1 MRWMIGLLVAALLLA
16 ACGASTMSQQDAQ
29 ATSGDTRLL
38 SSAPE
43 ATAAPAGFV
52 SRTMLEDD
60 WPLTVESGTLTCLEG
75 RLLVFVTDNGKTYAV
90 NGTAVGTKRWPQIRE
105 IALPAEEPGMIKSL
119 QPLLTRGLPLC

>member
-1 MRWMIGLLVAALLLA
+1 MRSMIGLLVAALLLA

-29 ATSGDTRLL
+29 ATSGDMRLL

-43 ATAAPAGFV
+43 ATATPAGFV

-105 IALPAEEPGMIKSL
+105 IALPTGVPGVIKSL

>member
-1 MRWMIGLLVAALLLA
+1 MRWMIGLVVAALLLA
-16 ACGASTMSQQDAQ
+16 ASDASTMSQQEAQ
-29 ATSGDTRLL
+29 ATSGDTRPS

-52 SRTMLEDD
+52 SRTMLEDA
-60 WPLTVESGTLTCLEG
+60 WPLRVESGTLTCLEG
-75 RLLVFVTDNGKTYAV
+75 RLLVFVADTGKTYAL

-105 IALPAEEPGMIKSL
+105 IALPTEEPGVIKSL